1 MSSNFPRSIPVT
13 PGTGLGMRSARA
25 CMVCAVVQSQ
35 STFLNKGC
43 PNCEEFIGY
52 IGNPDQVQD
61 CTSANFN
68 GVISLT
74 DPSKSWVAKWQ
85 RLDKNVPGLY
95 AVQVIGSVP
104 PEILL
109 EMQSRGVAY
118 FPRDGTKEEDRTEDE
133 EYE

>member
-1 MSSNFPRSIPVT
+1 
-13 PGTGLGMRSARA
+13 
-25 CMVCAVVQSQ
+25 MVCGIIQSQ

-52 IGNPDQVQD
+52 TGNADQVQD

-68 GVISLT
+68 GVISLAE
-74 DPSKSWVAKWQ
+74 PSKSWVAKWQ
-85 RLDKNVPGLY
+85 RLEKNVPGLY
-95 AVQVIGSVP
+95 AVQVVGSVP

-118 FPRDGTKEEDRTEDE
+118 FPRDGTREEDRAQDDD